1 MTIHKKSSGYF
12 HITKAALTGY
22 LMVLPTMLL
31 FAVFV
36 LYPVISTCILS
47 FYKWPGIG
55 PREFVGFAN
64 YFQAF
69 SDSIFRQAFW
79 NNVVYSIG
87 IILFGVLPG
96 LILAAILARNIRGR
110 LFFQTVFF
118 FPRLM
123 TMVIVSVIWS
133 WIYNPHFGLL
143 NKIIQ
148 SIGFKDF
155 ALGWLGH
162 PQLAIW
168 AVIWAGGW
176 TYFGFCMVIFL
187 AALQNTDPF
196 LYDAA
201 LIDGA
206 SSVQIF
212 IDITIP
218 QIAHV
223 LTMVLVYTVIDSF
236 KVFDIIYATTAGGP
250 GSATT
255 VLNYH
260 IYTVGMTFFDM
271 GYAAALANI
280 LLVIVAILSVLYI
293 IVLERQQV

>member
-1 MTIHKKSSGYF
+1 MPIHKRRSGYF
-12 HITKAALTGY
+12 RLPKAALAGY

-36 LYPVISTCILS
+36 LYPVVSTCILS

-69 SDSIFRQAFW
+69 ADSIFRQAFW
-79 NNVVYSIG
+79 NNVVYSVG

-212 IDITIP
+212 IHVTIP

-236 KVFDIIYATTAGGP
+236 KVFDIIYIMTRGGP
-250 GSATT
+250 GNKTQIMATY
-255 VLNYH
+255 LYQESFRHNY
-260 IYTVGMTFFDM
+260 F
-271 GYAAALANI
+271 GYGATI
-280 LLVIVAILSVLYI
+280 SVLLTI
-293 IVLERQQV
+293 FVLTVAGLFQHFREKEA